1 MNNLMRIKLFQDII
15 FKECTDEEL
24 ILIADYLN
32 ATFDDSITDEEY
44 DRLFLEM
51 KSMVRKYENIDIR
64 HGEHGGTTEQ
74 SEPV

>member
-1 MNNLMRIKLFQDII
+1 MKLFQEVI
-15 FKECTDEEL
+15 FKECTDDEL

-64 HGEHGGTTEQ
+64 HGEHGSITEQ
-74 SEPV
+74 SKRV

>member
-1 MNNLMRIKLFQDII
+1 MKLFQDII

-44 DRLFLEM
+44 DRLFIEM

-64 HGEHGGTTEQ
+64 HGEHGRITEQ
-74 SEPV
+74 SESV

>member
-1 MNNLMRIKLFQDII
+1 MKSLVRIKLFHDII

-64 HGEHGGTTEQ
+64 HGGIRSDEE
-74 SEPV
+74 SCKSI

>member
-1 MNNLMRIKLFQDII
+1 MKLFQDII

-51 KSMVRKYENIDIR
+51 NSMVRKYN
-64 HGEHGGTTEQ
+64 G
-74 SEPV
+74 

>member
-1 MNNLMRIKLFQDII
+1 MKLFQEVI

-44 DRLFLEM
+44 DRLFIEM

-64 HGEHGGTTEQ
+64 HGEHGSIEEQ
-74 SEPV
+74 SEPI

>member
-1 MNNLMRIKLFQDII
+1 MKLFQDII

-32 ATFDDSITDEEY
+32 ATFDDFITDEEY

-51 KSMVRKYENIDIR
+51 KSMVRKYN
-64 HGEHGGTTEQ
+64 G
-74 SEPV
+74 

>member
-1 MNNLMRIKLFQDII
+1 MKLFQEVI

-64 HGEHGGTTEQ
+64 HGEHGGITEQ
-74 SEPV
+74 SESI

>member
-32 ATFDDSITDEEY
+32 ATFDDLITDEEY

-64 HGEHGGTTEQ
+64 HGEHTGKTE
-74 SEPV
+74 

>member
-1 MNNLMRIKLFQDII
+1 MKLFQEVI

-64 HGEHGGTTEQ
+64 HGEHGSIEEQ
-74 SEPV
+74 SEPI

>member
-1 MNNLMRIKLFQDII
+1 MKLFQEVI

-64 HGEHGGTTEQ
+64 HGGIRSDEE
-74 SEPV
+74 SCKSI

>member
-1 MNNLMRIKLFQDII
+1 MNNLMRIKLFHDII
-15 FKECTDEEL
+15 FRECTDEEL

-51 KSMVRKYENIDIR
+51 KSMVRKYENTDLR
-64 HGEHGGTTEQ
+64 HGEHGSIAEQ
-74 SEPV
+74 SEPI

>member
-1 MNNLMRIKLFQDII
+1 MKLFQDII

-44 DRLFLEM
+44 DRLFIEM

-64 HGEHGGTTEQ
+64 HGEHGSITEK
-74 SEPV
+74 SESV

>member
-1 MNNLMRIKLFQDII
+1 MNNLMRIKLFHDII
-15 FKECTDEEL
+15 FRECTDEEL

-44 DRLFLEM
+44 DRLFIEM

-64 HGEHGGTTEQ
+64 HGGIRSDEE
-74 SEPV
+74 SRKSV